1 MEWALAILLAAAV
14 VLLILSFYISSK
26 TTQEQKRENEVLS
39 ATFIKEV
46 NQLKEQISSIELDLE
61 IIAHEAKINS
71 SSEQRIVLRE
81 VIDLYR
87 RKYALKTIAA
97 KTNLSE
103 SEIEKMI
110 EPFKTTKPKRGN
122 IADES

>member
-46 NQLKEQISSIELDLE
+46 NQLQEQISNVELDLE
-61 IIAHEAKINS
+61 IIAHEVGLKS
-71 SSEQRIVLRE
+71 SSEQRSVLRE
-81 VIDLYR
+81 VIDLHR
-87 RKYALKTIAA
+87 RNYSLKTIAA

-103 SEIEKMI
+103 NEIEKMI
-110 EPFKTTKPKRGN
+110 EPFKTTKQKRGN
-122 IADES
+122 VDDES

>member
-1 MEWALAILLAAAV
+1 M
-14 VLLILSFYISSK
+14 LLILSFYISSK

-87 RKYALKTIAA
+87 RKYSLKTIAA

-103 SEIEKMI
+103 NEIEKMI
-110 EPFKTTKPKRGN
+110 EPFKTIKPKRGN

>member
-87 RKYALKTIAA
+87 RKYSLKTIAA

-103 SEIEKMI
+103 NEIEKMI

-122 IADES
+122 IDDES

>member
-87 RKYALKTIAA
+87 RKYSLKTIAA

-103 SEIEKMI
+103 NEIEKMI
-110 EPFKTTKPKRGN
+110 EPFKTIKPKRGN

>member
-46 NQLKEQISSIELDLE
+46 NQLQEQISNVELDLE
-61 IIAHEAKINS
+61 IVAYEAGIKS
-71 SSEQRIVLRE
+71 SSEQRSVLRE
-81 VIDLYR
+81 VVDLHR
-87 RKYALKTIAA
+87 RKYSLKTIAA

-103 SEIEKMI
+103 NEIEKMI

-122 IADES
+122 VDDES

>member
-46 NQLKEQISSIELDLE
+46 NQLKDQISSIELDLE

-87 RKYALKTIAA
+87 RKYSLKTIAA

-103 SEIEKMI
+103 NEIEKMI
-110 EPFKTTKPKRGN
+110 EPFKTIKPKRGN

>member
-87 RKYALKTIAA
+87 RKYSLKTIAA

-103 SEIEKMI
+103 NEIEKMI

>member
-87 RKYALKTIAA
+87 RKYSLKTIAA

-103 SEIEKMI
+103 KENEKMI

>member
-1 MEWALAILLAAAV
+1 MEWALAILLTVAV

-39 ATFIKEV
+39 ATFMKEV
-46 NQLKEQISSIELDLE
+46 NQLQEQISNIELDLE
-61 IIAHEAKINS
+61 IITHEAGIKS
-71 SSEQRIVLRE
+71 SSEQRNLLRE
-81 VIDLYR
+81 VVDLHR
-87 RKYALKTIAA
+87 RKYSIKTIAA
-97 KTNLSE
+97 KTELPE
-103 SEIEKMI
+103 EEIEKMI